1 MAWHLCVQKVDLVN
15 KLEEKAASSYLSI
28 RSNNCIVV
36 SINLLSSW
44 KRLLC
49 SQHLSRLLPLNICG
63 QRQLFHVSSSY
74 GFFCLARCGFR
85 LLPSFIHLFHVSSSY
100 GFFCLARCGF
110 RRLPSF
116 RWDALCGIYS
126 DVTLPYGQQQQ
137 PQNWRRTGNGTW
149 GIRQGNANPFLTCLN
164 NFETHYFIIHF
175 SWQ

>member
-1 MAWHLCVQKVDLVN
+1 MLTVCSNLLTFVHSVQSACVIVAWHLCVQKVDLVN

-63 QRQLFHVSSSY
+63 QRQ
-74 GFFCLARCGFR
+74 
-85 LLPSFIHLFHVSSSY
+85 LFHVSSSY